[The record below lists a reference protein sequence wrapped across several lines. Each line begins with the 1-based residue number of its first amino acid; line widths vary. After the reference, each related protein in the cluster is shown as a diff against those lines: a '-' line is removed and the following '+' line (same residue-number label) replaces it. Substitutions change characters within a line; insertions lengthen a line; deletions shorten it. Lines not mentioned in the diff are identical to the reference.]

1 MIDQAKPAS
10 ALTGYAW
17 GLFAISIWVAWMVAT
32 RAGAKSD
39 LDAYDLTALRFAP
52 AALIMLPVAW
62 RHGINPARIGW
73 GVWAILVCG
82 AGVIYSVASA
92 TGFRYAP
99 ISHGSVLLPG
109 TMPLFT
115 AILSVLILGERIAGP
130 RKLGFALVPVG
141 VVTLV
146 FAGAHDG
153 ATGQEWIGQSIFV
166 AVATLWA
173 AYTVTIRKTGIAP
186 HIAIAYVC
194 VWSAILFLPPYAV
207 HVLTAQSPGLLRAS
221 WGEWAVQALFQG
233 VLSSVVSLYAY
244 NRAIAILGSSRAA
257 ALASL
262 VPVLASLSAI
272 PILGEWPTS
281 TDWLGLAA
289 ITAGVY
295 LATGAALPAFLMR
308 RGSG

>member
-1 MIDQAKPAS
+1 MTISAKPPVV
-10 ALTGYAW
+10 LTGYAW

-32 RAGAKSD
+32 RAGAKSE

-52 AALIMLPVAW
+52 AALIMLPVAL

-82 AGVIYSVASA
+82 AGVVYSVASA

-115 AILSVLILGERIAGP
+115 AILSVVILGERIAGP

-146 FAGAHDG
+146 FAGAHEG

-166 AVATLWA
+166 AVARLWA
-173 AYTVTIRKTGIAP
+173 AYTVTIRKSGI
-186 HIAIAYVC
+186 
-194 VWSAILFLPPYAV
+194 WSAILFLPPYAV
-207 HVLTAQSPGLLRAS
+207 HVLTAQSPSLLRAS

-281 TDWLGLAA
+281 TDWLGLSA

-295 LATGAALPAFLMR
+295 LATGAPLPAFLTR